1 MLAPLDIFKMQD
13 GTYVWK
19 AEADT
24 FELAKSIPEELGS
37 GTPSCLGDQMHF
49 ENAFSR
55 CRRQIHF
62 GSARRLH
69 YSVRSRHGA
78 LSMNV
83 RRTNRGTR

>member
-24 FELAKSIPEELGS
+24 FELAKSIAEELGP

-55 CRRQIHF
+55 C
-62 GSARRLH
+62 AD
-69 YSVRSRHGA
+69 RSTSEA
-78 LSMNV
+78 LGVCTTRSD
-83 RRTNRGTR
+83 RGMAP